1 VDPNGGDIVLI
12 LDLEKGTF
20 TGDATGKIGD
30 TIRLKGT
37 DGEIE
42 FYIPIKFKEAPAK
55 AK

>member
-1 VDPNGGDIVLI
+1 VDPNGGEIVLI

-20 TGDATGKIGD
+20 TGDATGKRGD
-30 TIRLKGT
+30 IIRLKGT

-42 FYIPIKFKEAPAK
+42 FYIPLKFTAAPAK